1 MNLEKLKQKALKEL
15 EKIKDLAELELARV
29 KHLGRS
35 SELNQFLRT
44 LKDLAEDGRREL
56 GAAANELRRDLEN
69 EFEKR
74 KGELTDAAHRA
85 TDLFDITQPA
95 RKLPHGH
102 LNPLT
107 KAQEDIMAIF
117 AGMGF
122 RVLEGPEVETEF
134 NNFDALNIP
143 SDHPARD
150 LQDTFWLRTP
160 TTDGQRL
167 LLRTHT
173 SPMQIRFMQTHEP
186 PFRILVPGR
195 VFRNEATDM
204 RHEWQFHQVEG
215 LVVDRQS
222 AAHPISLANLKG
234 VLEHFF
240 RQFFRDDVEVR
251 FNASYFA
258 FTEPS
263 VEVYIKGKK
272 GKLAGRWM
280 EVAGAGMVH
289 QNVFKA
295 VGYIPGEFQGFAF
308 GVAIERLAMLK
319 YKVDDIR
326 LFHSGD
332 IRFLEQMH

>member
-1 MNLEKLKQKALKEL
+1 
-15 EKIKDLAELELARV
+15 V
-29 KHLGRS
+29 
-35 SELNQFLRT
+35 
-44 LKDLAEDGRREL
+44 
-56 GAAANELRRDLEN
+56 
-69 EFEKR
+69 
-74 KGELTDAAHRA
+74 HRA
-85 TDLFDITQPA
+85 GDFFDVTHPA
-95 RKLPHGH
+95 PKLLHGH
-102 LNPLT
+102 IHPLT
-107 KAQEDIMAIF
+107 KAQEDIMSIF
-117 AGMGF
+117 AMMGF

-143 SDHPARD
+143 ADHPARD
-150 LQDTFWLRTP
+150 MQDTFWVRGTSLEGERM
-160 TTDGQRL
+160 

-173 SPMQIRFMQTHEP
+173 SPMQVRFMQTHEP

-215 LVVDRQS
+215 LMVDRQS
-222 AAHPISLANLKG
+222 SMHPISMAHLKG
-234 VLEHFF
+234 VMEYFF
-240 RQFFRDDVEVR
+240 RRFFGEDVDVK
-251 FNASYFA
+251 FVASYFA

-295 VGYIPGEFQGFAF
+295 AGYVPGEYQGFAF
-308 GVAIERLAMLK
+308 GVCVERLAMLK

-326 LFHSGD
+326 LFHGGD
-332 IRFLEQMH
+332 IRFLGQMH